1 MKKDVRI
8 KIGSESVVDGANVVG
23 NLVIATGD
31 TINYL
36 NGDWVAGVDE
46 SNGFVIIGDTGTSN
60 FIGRT
65 TGGGTG
71 LVTEVTPTFWKS
83 SQLTDQSLLD
93 LINKLPNSP
102 GNFETVSSGREW
114 LTNQGYWASTG
125 STINFVTGLQTYT
138 IVSTL
143 VNDPTQWAIT
153 TLDYTNEGLTV
164 TPLGFTTDDWYH
176 DDSLP
181 LNESGY
187 IHVFVNNSTNYR
199 KLLFVDASNNIVQT
213 VELGDGSLNYDSLSG
228 KIIVANY
235 VTTGDI
241 YYFDGLTVY
250 QYSYDVTDL
259 DYSEMIGVSS
269 NGVFFFKTV
278 KFDGS
283 IKIVKLFQGVVTTII
298 EYNVND
304 ADYEIEFYNQ
314 GNFYTIFK
322 KVNNIY
328 QEFKIKSISE
338 NTELQMIEFSGFT
351 KPDSSLMQ
359 YTTLNYNNYGSNK
372 FVMVFHNWDDAEV
385 DYRVYT
391 YNGTTDV
398 LNAATHVKGAN
409 YPQFSVSV
417 DDNSSPDNYDKESV
431 ILTFYSNGQ
440 WTGSMNLYQYVDLI
454 YQMEWQTTLSTYT
467 FTNTGSYDAGFDVWN
482 GRLSNNYHGICTT
495 NNVDLQILSIT
506 EADGLQI
513 TTVGQLADLQSYSI
527 EGFGNKA
534 CFRSTSANDGTGLIL
549 KYFGDTGT
557 VLDELIINGGN
568 PYTIN
573 TFTNYNSFAI
583 LHDGI
588 MYYINTTTDEIVQIG
603 AWANTGSDTA
613 SSYYE
618 APPAI
623 MRSGEET
630 VLFNQDTYETLII
643 KPNSYAIGSLPAWDT
658 NMGYDVRVGKNS
670 FMYVFG
676 DLATGFI
683 KINLYDFNLTLLNS
697 ITTDLTNYSL
707 NTRGIK
713 DRFVV
718 RHNDGQGNYRF
729 FMITPNFGDFYL
741 TPTSN
746 VARIENDWIYWN

>member
-1 MKKDVRI
+1 MATSRPFSRYTAGQIPGAEQFGNIHVGGETTDYGYGEVKWWNGPDEDLGYVIAHETAAGNQPNQDGIPAYVGFWRS
-8 KIGSESVVDGANVVG
+8 GSTEASFVELA
-23 NLVIATGD
+23 NLVAAGAAT
-31 TINYL
+31 
-36 NGDWVAGVDE
+36 
-46 SNGFVIIGDTGTSN
+46 F
-60 FIGRT
+60 T
-65 TGGGTG
+65 TGNEAKT
-71 LVTEVTPTFWKS
+71 
-83 SQLTDQSLLD
+83 
-93 LINKLPNSP
+93 
-102 GNFETVSSGREW
+102 W
-114 LTNQGYWASTG
+114 LNANGYWTSYG
-125 STINFVTGLQTYT
+125 STITYVTGLQTYT

-143 VNDPTQWAIT
+143 ANDPTQWAIA
-153 TLDYTNEGLTV
+153 TLDFTNEALSV
-164 TPLGFTTDDWYH
+164 DPLGFTTNDWYH

-199 KLLFVDASNNIVQT
+199 KLLFVDALNNVVQT

-228 KIIVANY
+228 KIIVAKY
-235 VTTGDI
+235 DTTGDI
-241 YYFDGLTVY
+241 YYFDGLNVY
-250 QYSYDVTDL
+250 QNSYDIVDL
-259 DYSEMIGVSS
+259 DYSDTMGVSS
-269 NGVFFFKTV
+269 NGAFFFKTA

-283 IKIVKLFQGVVTTII
+283 IKIVKLFQGVATTIV
-298 EYNVND
+298 EYNIND
-304 ADYEIEFYNQ
+304 ADYEIQIYNQ

-328 QEFKIKSISE
+328 QEFKIKSISD

-359 YTTLNYNNYGSNK
+359 YTALNYNNYGSNK
-372 FVMVFHNWDDAEV
+372 FVMVFHNWDDTEV

-398 LNAATHVKGAN
+398 LNAATHVKGTN
-409 YPQFSVSV
+409 YPQFSVSS

-431 ILTFYSNGQ
+431 ILTFYSNSQ
-440 WTGSMNLYQYVDLI
+440 WTGTMNLYQYIDLI

-467 FTNTGSYDAGFDVWN
+467 FTNTGGYDAGFDVWS

-495 NNVDLQILSIT
+495 NNVDLQVLSIT
-506 EADGLQI
+506 EANGLQI
-513 TTVGQLADLQSYSI
+513 TTVGQLANLQSYSI

-557 VLDELIINGGN
+557 VLDELIITGGN

-573 TFTNYNSFAI
+573 TFTGYNSFAI

-588 MYYINTTTDEIVQIG
+588 LYFINTTTDEIVEIG
-603 AWANTGSDTA
+603 VWTNTGSDSA

-630 VLFNQDTYETLII
+630 VLFNQDTHEVIII
-643 KPNSYAIGSLPAWDT
+643 KPNSYTNGNLPAWDT
-658 NMGYDVRVGKNS
+658 NMNYNIRVGKNS

-683 KINLYDFNLTLLNS
+683 KINLYDFNLNLLNS
-697 ITTDLTNYSL
+697 ITTDFTNYSI

-713 DRFVV
+713 DRYVV
-718 RHNDGQGNYRF
+718 RYNDGLGNYRF
-729 FMITPNFGDFYL
+729 FIITNNFSGSFV

-746 VARIENDWIYWN
+746 VSRIENDWIYWN